1 MPTNEDVDQS
11 NDQEHLA
18 RMASNCKQERTGE
31 KWRCWSRTF
40 ANLECQSVPTK
51 HTQWEHRWSKQ
62 NLTETLWRRIRNGVL
77 RAPIDSIAN
86 QTGEAR
92 LEKFVPST
100 GPNKFSYGYFWVG
113 VGSQIP
119 GPVPSGLVCFGNPK
133 TIAFY
138 TRRLKGDRVTL
149 EVQEKSPWKT
159 PWQKRNFF
167 VVSFFFHFD
176 NFFKFSTK
184 NHTQLLLMYLYENV
198 LATEIKP

>member
-1 MPTNEDVDQS
+1 MTLLKSHICKPRVSKCSYETHTMRTQVKQAKSYRNT
-11 NDQEHLA
+11 
-18 RMASNCKQERTGE
+18 MAPHPKWSASSSHRFDCK
-31 KWRCWSRTF
+31 
-40 ANLECQSVPTK
+40 P
-51 HTQWEHRWSKQ
+51 
-62 NLTETLWRRIRNGVL
+62 NG
-77 RAPIDSIAN
+77 RSP
-86 QTGEAR
+86 

-167 VVSFFFHFD
+167 AVSFFFHFD

-184 NHTQLLLMYLYENV
+184 NHTQLLLMYLYKNA
-198 LATEIKP
+198 LPTEIKP

>member
-1 MPTNEDVDQS
+1 MASIEDANPPNEQK
-11 NDQEHLA
+11 HLA

-100 GPNKFSYGYFWVG
+100 GPNKFSYGYFWVDIRC
-113 VGSQIP
+113 QIL
-119 GPVPSGLVCFGNPK
+119 GTLPSAPVCFGNAK
-133 TIAFY
+133 TIVFY
-138 TRRLKGDRVTL
+138 LRRLQGG
-149 EVQEKSPWKT
+149 
-159 PWQKRNFF
+159 
-167 VVSFFFHFD
+167 
-176 NFFKFSTK
+176 
-184 NHTQLLLMYLYENV
+184 
-198 LATEIKP
+198 